1 MQQEIKFS
9 ILVPIYNVEKY
20 LVECV
25 ESVLQQT
32 YQNFELILV
41 DDGSTDSSGAICDE
55 YAQKDNRIKVFH
67 KPNGG
72 LFHTRRYSEQFA
84 TGDYVVFLDS
94 DDYIRKDTLEVLS
107 RYITEYGSD
116 VVIYGFNRV
125 TEAGVI
131 TQTNTDDLMPNITD
145 KRWMYVRILSD
156 SSCNAVWRKAVKREL
171 VRTDDLSMYHSVRMG
186 EDLIQT
192 MEILK
197 NAKTFTFIPE
207 ALYFYRVNPQSIVH
221 THKIVKIDFL
231 CHEGVYEFLDKAKLF
246 TADEMCS
253 LKDRAVRPNVMSVL
267 FNAPSYQDK
276 VRLLNELYYH
286 PFVQDR
292 KKGLFSEKIY
302 GGSKAREFAYWL
314 FEHRMFNLLA
324 GLAVLRRWIKG

>member
-9 ILVPIYNVEKY
+9 ILVPVYNVEKY

-41 DDGSTDSSGAICDE
+41 DDGSTDSSGTICDE
-55 YAQKDNRIKVFH
+55 YAQKDSRIKVFH

-94 DDYIRKDTLEVLS
+94 DDYIRKDTLEVLLK
-107 RYITEYGSD
+107 YITEYGSD
-116 VVIYGFNRV
+116 CIIYGFSRV
-125 TEAGVI
+125 TDGGKV
-131 TQTNTDDLMPNITD
+131 THTVSDKLMANITD

-171 VRTDDLSMYHSVRMG
+171 VRTEDLSKYYSISMG

-192 MEILK
+192 MEILQ
-197 NAKTFTFIPE
+197 NAKNFSFIPE
-207 ALYFYRVNPQSIVH
+207 VLYFYRTNPQSI
-221 THKIVKIDFL
+221 TQTFKADKIDCKHNEVAYMFL
-231 CHEGVYEFLDKAKLF
+231 EKTNLF
-246 TADEMCS
+246 TYEEMQS
-253 LKDRAVRPNVMSVL
+253 YKVKVAVSELANLLLKPVSFQHMLVPI
-267 FNAPSYQDK
+267 K
-276 VRLLNELYYH
+276 ELYYH
-286 PFVQDR
+286 PFLQNR
-292 KKGLFSEKIY
+292 TEGIFSKTSFTSQRRI
-302 GGSKAREFAYWL
+302 AYFL

-324 GLAVLRRWIKG
+324 ALAVLRRWIKG

>member
-1 MQQEIKFS
+1 MQQKIKFS
-9 ILVPIYNVEKY
+9 ILVPVYNVEKY

-84 TGDYVVFLDS
+84 TGDYIVFLDS

-107 RYITEYGSD
+107 KYIIKYGSD
-116 VVIYGFNRV
+116 CIIYGFSRV
-125 TEAGVI
+125 T
-131 TQTNTDDLMPNITD
+131 DDGKVMHTVSDKLMANITD

-171 VRTDDLSMYHSVRMG
+171 VRTDDLSTYYCIKNG
-186 EDLIQT
+186 EDLIQS
-192 MEILK
+192 MEILS
-197 NAKTFTFIPE
+197 NAKSFSFIPE
-207 ALYFYRVNPQSIVH
+207 VLYFYRINFQSICH
-221 THKIVKIDFL
+221 TSKVATDDFRL
-231 CHEGVYEFLDKAKLF
+231 YQAVEMYLKKDGFFTTYEICSYKAKVACQKL
-246 TADEMCS
+246 TG
-253 LKDRAVRPNVMSVL
+253 VVYSVL
-267 FNAPSYQDK
+267 PFLQMRK
-276 VRLLNELYYH
+276 VLKELYFH
-286 PFVQDR
+286 PFLAGR
-292 KKGLFSEKIY
+292 KEGIFSEKVIQGKY
-302 GGSKAREFAYWL
+302 KFAYWL

-324 GLAVLRRWIKG
+324 GLAVLRRWMKGRR